1 MPRRAPRRPPGRGGG
16 GERARPRLRR
26 SRNAS
31 AEGALDLVEE
41 ALVRLVGPLVGVP
54 VEFLEQAPLLVGQ
67 MARDDDVHEHALVA
81 ASVPVKHGHAFAAE
95 HHDRAGLR
103 PRVELELLVAVEG
116 RDLDRRA
123 ECGLGHRQVDGRV
136 DVVALAHEAWVG
148 SHVDAHVCVPCAR
161 AEDAGV
167 PLAGE
172 ADLLAVVDAG
182 WNLDVQPALFDD
194 AAGALADRAW
204 RLDAPAR
211 ASARRARLR
220 ANELPEDAARDL
232 LQAAGTATRRTGRD
246 LAARLCAVAAAA
258 LASHRDAERNL
269 ADGAAGRLDE
279 FDLDVG
285 AEIRAARPH
294 ARSEEIVS
302 EERGE
307 EVGEV
312 AEVEVSRLEAA
323 AAQPGVPVAIV
334 ELARL
339 RLRQHLVGLD
349 D

>member
-1 MPRRAPRRPPGRGGG
+1 
-16 GERARPRLRR
+16 
-26 SRNAS
+26 
-31 AEGALDLVEE
+31 
-41 ALVRLVGPLVGVP
+41 
-54 VEFLEQAPLLVGQ
+54 
-67 MARDDDVHEHALVA
+67 
-81 ASVPVKHGHAFAAE
+81 
-95 HHDRAGLR
+95 
-103 PRVELELLVAVEG
+103 LELLVAVEG

-123 ECGLGHRQVDGRV
+123 ERGLGHRQVDGRV

-258 LASHRDAERNL
+258 LARHRDAERNL

-294 ARSEEIVS
+294 AARDEIVS

-334 ELARL
+334 ELAGL

-349 D
+349 DFAEALLGIGRVGDVGMQLAREPPEGLLDLPLVRAARDAEELVIVALRRRHSIEISGRCRPTRRSGKARSRQNGRRRPPSRSPCAPDR